1 MKELKEIRNKLKEK
15 AEREATK
22 LWRMARKAQQHGCSS
37 KLVHEIREEANWL
50 HGTATAYP
58 DRLIHWEFEYKYKYA
73 FR

>member
-1 MKELKEIRNKLKEK
+1 MKELKEIRNRLKEK

-22 LWRMARKAQQHGCSS
+22 LWRMARNAEKHGCSS

-50 HGTATAYP
+50 YDTATAYQ
-58 DRLIHWEFEYKYKYA
+58 DRLIFWEYEYKRKYA

>member
-1 MKELKEIRNKLKEK
+1 MKELKEIRNRLKEK

-22 LWRMARKAQQHGCSS
+22 LWRMARKAEKRGCSS

-50 HGTATAYP
+50 HSTATAYP
-58 DRLIHWEFEYKYKYA
+58 DRLIYWEFEYKYKYA